1 MPASK
6 TTGKTDAKDGGSKAA
21 PPRRPGPQPAPRE
34 NPLWTALALAPP
46 VPGADAA
53 ARAGGRSIQRQA
65 DPEAPGE
72 TDRGGVLIASDDAVG
87 LLSGQMRKSE
97 FLDEVQDAICRRI
110 EPILAE
116 AGQTSENCPY
126 LAGVFR
132 FLRRRAA
139 GYIDRALRQFAPE
152 LTGAAT
158 ARDYIPHVVRRV
170 AESAAEWVRTGE
182 ITGLPSGVPS
192 AEALRSG
199 DLSGLLA
206 LQFKEQAGAPP
217 TPADPAAVRAQ
228 LTRGQP
234 LDSSGASRMG
244 AVFGA
249 DFSGVRV
256 HTDANAGETARRLG
270 SRAFT
275 VGEDIA
281 FAPGQYRPGSPA
293 GDALLAHELAH
304 VVQQRG
310 ALDSGAERG
319 EGPVYESLEKDADTA
334 AARAVIA
341 LWRGGAETVRP
352 ALGSGL
358 RLSRC
363 GVPEPLTDEEAA
375 EFLATQHLRIV
386 VIQETHDFLAGMRK
400 SVAVAAN
407 ESGTLDDH
415 QVREGDEL
423 IRHGLEWPRL
433 TSVVVDM
440 PPPSGSGDRY
450 VRPSSPH
457 PRTGNFTVHFMSP
470 GTYHITAHVLLRP
483 GTGALVRRSITVRR
497 PEFQRESESAVPADL
512 SSGAR
517 TVEQER
523 LAWHLHR
530 AEVRQQAATAGII
543 PQDLVDSWTD
553 VSIAVLQRVALIEQ
567 GEPLEQ
573 TQSEIVTALDG
584 FARAV
589 RSAAGGSLGTMQ
601 VPWGWARGI
610 AGSTTVGPIR
620 GAIDALSRAFDEWLL
635 TRIESEKSEE
645 HELYKSLQYALRSER
660 EVERIQGRSS
670 VPPVRIPA
678 IFHPKAAYL
687 HQGLLPTEPM
697 STGRIVAVQ
706 LNLWLF
712 REGEREWT
720 LRDITNPEDTF
731 EYDVSNSDRDAAID
745 NLIGQLAVDDERFP
759 EGRLYIQPPGKPRRT
774 FDVVS
779 SMDFLDWLVV
789 IGLALIVAGA
799 IMVTAGTATPG
810 IVAAGGYFIAAGS
823 AVTAGAAIVDTV
835 QAYERGRLTA
845 TRLAL
850 NALQLVASVAT
861 AGSATVLARAARV
874 GTLARLGTNARY
886 IFLNRSATAAD
897 IVTLM
902 VMTGDAVAQIA
913 RLSGSSNQNAGMIA
927 SMLIGQLIVQGTLT
941 VVSARDAFGGNF
953 NAHPRI
959 SIDDAAD
966 GSGLV
971 VRAAIETPP
980 APTLAGIAPE
990 VPTGATHGL
999 DVHPLTNVR
1008 TLPGGGTAGALG
1020 PTRVDQILTRLARS
1034 PRARGATLTRV
1045 GERHYRM
1052 SVPGPGGAVTV
1063 DVHVTSAATLPP
1075 STAHRPSGGGPSQ
1088 AGPARYNLTPP
1099 DAPGGNWRADIT
1111 VDNRLPVSNAE
1122 FVLGDELDEIA
1133 HILHTRPGATAA
1145 DIAAQ
1150 MDNSLFRRGAGPN
1163 PPVTADDR
1171 ATAGQLFE
1179 IHSRRVQLIRERNQL
1194 RGRGGGLSQAESA
1207 RLTQVEREIDAHGES
1222 LARLAGY
1229 MALDDDANV
1238 LLKIRLLRE
1247 TAIEQNRLGRVPQAA
1262 RQEVMAEWEE
1272 FLGDM
1277 RLGPAAVTLAAHP
1290 GAFGAGGA
1298 GPTAFTPET
1307 AAHLMFAE
1315 PHAPVPRTNEGQF
1328 RDNGISGGHLD
1339 SSLMDLQ
1346 HNHPEYGYYFHLE
1359 GTASSGGETYKRYTQ
1374 YMWNRPGAPPA
1385 PGAQGHPSGPG
1396 PLDAG
1401 WVRATHP
1408 KTTVTDIGRFIE
1420 DSERALWQWVRH
1432 PSRQPRFFGQG
1443 ATAGTSIGFTQKLPG
1458 GPRISGFFDFDPNAI
1473 AAQRFRIRTA
1483 FIDASWIP

>member
-1 MPASK
+1 MAASK
-6 TTGKTDAKDGGSKAA
+6 ITGKSEGKDGGSKAA
-21 PPRRPGPQPAPRE
+21 APRRPASQPAPRA
-34 NPLWTALALAPP
+34 NPLWSAIALSAPTAGLDTLPRAP
-46 VPGADAA
+46 
-53 ARAGGRSIQRQA
+53 GRTIQRQA
-65 DPEAPGE
+65 DPDEPGE
-72 TDRGGVLIASDDAVG
+72 EDRGGVLIASDDATA
-87 LLSGQMRKSE
+87 LLPGQMRKSE
-97 FLDEVQDAICRRI
+97 FLDEVQEAICGRI
-110 EPILAE
+110 EPILAG
-116 AGQTSENCPY
+116 AGQTSQNCAY
-126 LAGVFR
+126 LAAVFR
-132 FLRRRAA
+132 FVRRRTAE
-139 GYIDRALRQFAPE
+139 YIDKTIRQFAPE
-152 LTGAAT
+152 LARAA
-158 ARDYIPHVVRRV
+158 AAGDYVSRIVERV

-182 ITGLPSGVPS
+182 ITGLPPGVPS

-206 LQFKEQAGAPP
+206 LQFKEQAGAAPN
-217 TPADPAAVRAQ
+217 AANPAAVRAQ
-228 LTRGQP
+228 LTHGQP
-234 LDSSGASRMG
+234 LDGGAARLG

-256 HTDANAGETARRLG
+256 HTDSHAGDIARRLG

-310 ALDSGAERG
+310 ALDKGAESG
-319 EGPVYESLEKDADTA
+319 QGPVYEALEKDADTA
-334 AARAVIA
+334 AARAVVA

-363 GVPEPLTDEEAA
+363 GAPEPMSEEEAA
-375 EFLATQHLRIV
+375 EYLATQHLRIV

-423 IRHGLEWPRL
+423 IQHGLEWPRL

-440 PPPSGSGDRY
+440 PPPSGSGERY
-450 VRPSSPH
+450 RRPSSPH
-457 PRTGNFTVHFMSP
+457 PRTGNFTVHFMSV

-497 PEFQRESESAVPADL
+497 PEFERESEAAAPADL

-543 PQDLVDSWTD
+543 PQEVVDSWTD

-573 TQSEIVTALDG
+573 TQTEIVTALDG

-589 RSAAGGSLGTMQ
+589 RGAAGGSLGNMQ
-601 VPWGWARGI
+601 APWNSARGR
-610 AGSTTVGPIR
+610 AGSTTVPPIR
-620 GAIDALSRAFDEWLL
+620 SAIDALSRAFDEWLL

-645 HELYKSLQYALRSER
+645 HELYKSLQYALQSER
-660 EVERIQGRSS
+660 EVENLQRRSS

-697 STGRIVAVQ
+697 STGRIVSVQ

-720 LRDITNPEDTF
+720 LRDITNPEETF
-731 EYDVSNSDRDAAID
+731 EYDVTNSDRDAAID
-745 NLIGQLAVDDERFP
+745 NLISQLSGDDERFP
-759 EGRLYIQPPGKPRRT
+759 DGRLYIQPPGRPRRT
-774 FDVVS
+774 IDVAS
-779 SMDFLDWLVV
+779 SMDFLDWLAV

-799 IMVTAGTATPG
+799 IMVTAGAATPG

-823 AVTAGAAIVDTV
+823 AVAAGAAIIDTV

-850 NALQLVASVAT
+850 NALQVIAAVAT
-861 AGSATVLARAARV
+861 AGSATILARAARV
-874 GTLARLGTNARY
+874 GTLARLGANARY
-886 IFLNRSATAAD
+886 VFLNRSATAAD

-913 RLSGSSNQNAGMIA
+913 RLSGGSNQNAGMIA
-927 SMLIGQLIVQGTLT
+927 SMLIGQLLIQGTLT
-941 VVSARDAFGGNF
+941 VVSARDAFGGDLRANP
-953 NAHPRI
+953 HI
-959 SIDDAAD
+959 SIDDATD

-971 VRAAIETPP
+971 LRQAVGAPP
-980 APTLAGIAPE
+980 APTLAGVAPE

-1008 TLPGGGTAGALG
+1008 PVQGGGTAGNLG
-1020 PTRVDQILTRLARS
+1020 PTRVEQILARMARA
-1034 PRARGATLTRV
+1034 PRTRGATLARV
-1045 GERHYRM
+1045 TDRHYRM
-1052 SVPGPGGAVTV
+1052 TIPRPGGAVTV
-1063 DVHVTSAATLPP
+1063 DVHVASADTLPP
-1075 STAHRPSGGGPSQ
+1075 SQVHRPTGGGPSQ
-1088 AGPARYNLTPP
+1088 AGPARDSLTPP
-1099 DAPGGNWRADIT
+1099 GVPGGNWRADIT
-1111 VDNRLPVSNAE
+1111 LDNRLPVANAE

-1133 HILHTRPGATAA
+1133 EILFARPAATPAE
-1145 DIAAQ
+1145 IAAQ
-1150 MDNSLFRRGAGPN
+1150 MDNSVFRRGAGAN

-1179 IHSRRVQLIRERNQL
+1179 IHSKRVQLMRERTQL
-1194 RGRGGGLSQAESA
+1194 RARQNLSPAERD
-1207 RLTQVEREIDAHGES
+1207 RLAQVEREITAHGDS

-1229 MALDDDANV
+1229 MALDEDANM
-1238 LLKIRLLRE
+1238 LLKIQLLRE
-1247 TAIEQNRLGRVPQAA
+1247 TAIEQNRMGRVPQAA
-1262 RQEVMAEWEE
+1262 RREVMEEWDE
-1272 FLGDM
+1272 FLGDL
-1277 RLGPAAVTLAAHP
+1277 RLYPATTTLAAHG
-1290 GAFGAGGA
+1290 GAFGPGGV
-1298 GPTAFTPET
+1298 GPTAFTPESL
-1307 AAHLMFAE
+1307 AHVTYAE

-1328 RDNGISGGHLD
+1328 RDDGVGGGHLD

-1346 HNHPEYGYYFHLE
+1346 NNHPEYGYYFHLE
-1359 GTASSGGETYKRYTQ
+1359 GTASSGGETYRRYTQ
-1374 YMWNRPGAPPA
+1374 YMWNGNGAPPA
-1385 PGAQGHPSGPG
+1385 RGTQGHPSGPP
-1396 PLDAG
+1396 PLDPG
-1401 WVRATHP
+1401 WVRSVQP
-1408 KTTVTDIGRFIE
+1408 KTTVTNIGQFIE
-1420 DSERALWQWVRH
+1420 DGERALWQWVRH
-1432 PSRQPRFFGQG
+1432 PTRQPRFFGQG

-1473 AAQRFRIRTA
+1473 AAQRFRIRTV